1 MPRFRYELKNKASQ
15 AEFVEKRPGFM
26 ECLQTAAAEVF
37 KKNRSQCKSFLDGGF
52 IVKYPGLWFCWV
64 AFSSVEE
71 IVIEDGSKESEK

>member
-52 IVKYPGLWFCWV
+52 IVEYPGLWFCWL

-71 IVIEDGSKESEK
+71 IVIDDSSKESEK

>member
-52 IVKYPGLWFCWV
+52 IVEYPGLWFCWV

>member
-26 ECLQTAAAEVF
+26 ECLQTAAAGVF
-37 KKNRSQCKSFLDGGF
+37 KKKRSQCKSFLDGGF
-52 IVKYPGLWFCWV
+52 IVEYPGLWFCWV

>member
-15 AEFVEKRPGFM
+15 AEFVEKRSGFM

-52 IVKYPGLWFCWV
+52 IVEYPGLWFCWL

-71 IVIEDGSKESEK
+71 IVIDDSSKESEK